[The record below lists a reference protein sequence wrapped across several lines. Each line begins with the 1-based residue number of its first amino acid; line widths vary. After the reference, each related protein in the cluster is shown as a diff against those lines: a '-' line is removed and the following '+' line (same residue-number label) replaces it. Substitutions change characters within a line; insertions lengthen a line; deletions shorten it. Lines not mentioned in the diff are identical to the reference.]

1 MTIGSKIIKLTKEW
15 NSSSLTKTIAGFCL
29 LNLTVNNQLFAP
41 TYVPSKIIT
50 FPL

>member
-1 MTIGSKIIKLTKEW
+1 
-15 NSSSLTKTIAGFCL
+15 L

-50 FPL
+50 FPLWR